1 MRSPGE
7 AHDPS
12 SSPRLSVV
20 LPVFRGESFIRRS
33 LEDLLSWLP
42 RSGVS
47 FEIVA
52 VDDASGDGTAAAIE
66 GMQALRPGAIRLLR
80 NERNMGKGASVRKG
94 MLAAEGLFRLTMD
107 CDLPYGLDT
116 VGQMLRM
123 LEAGADVV
131 IASRVHPESRY
142 VISPRM
148 FSKLVTRHWVSRLG
162 NRIIRLVVPGVY
174 DTQAGLK
181 GFSREAAV
189 HIFSRQRLNR
199 FSFDPEVLRVAQVA
213 GFRIVEIPVVF
224 QYESELTTVEF
235 ASDSFRMIRD
245 LIRIKLWERQGTWKR
260 ERPGS
265 S

>member
-1 MRSPGE
+1 MRSPSE
-7 AHDPS
+7 ARPSS

-20 LPVFRGESFIRRS
+20 LPVFRGALFIRRS
-33 LEDLLSWLP
+33 LEDLLAWLG
-42 RSGVS
+42 RSGLL
-47 FEIVA
+47 FEIIV
-52 VDDASGDGTAAAIE
+52 VDDCSDDGTAAAIE
-66 GMQALRPGAIRLLR
+66 QVQALHPGAIRLLR
-80 NERNMGKGASVRKG
+80 NERNTGKGASVRKG
-94 MLAAEGLFRLTMD
+94 MLEAEGIFRITMD
-107 CDLPYGLDT
+107 SDLPYGLDT
-116 VGQMLRM
+116 MGQMLRM

-162 NRIIRLVVPGVY
+162 NRVIRIVVPEIY

-181 GFSREAAV
+181 GFRREAAV
-189 HIFSRQRLNR
+189 HIFSRQRLSR
-199 FSFDPEVLRVAQVA
+199 FSFDPEVLRIAQVA
-213 GFRIVEIPVVF
+213 GFRIVEIPVIF
-224 QYESELTTVEF
+224 HYESELTTVEF

-245 LIRIKLWERQGTWKR
+245 LIRIKIWERQGTWKR